1 MGMSI
6 GIVGLPNAGKS
17 TVFNALTRTHG
28 AQTASYP
35 FCTIDPNRAI
45 VPVPDA
51 RLESMAAL
59 IEPESV
65 TPATVTFVDIAGL
78 VRGAHSGEGLGNRF
92 LAHIRESDAIL
103 HVVRGFQDDNVAHV
117 EGGIDPLRDVDIVES
132 ELLLADLETVTSRLD
147 KLSRQA
153 RAEPA
158 LRKVTEGLTRL
169 SNHLDG
175 GDAARSFD
183 AGANEALESQL
194 KELRL
199 LTAKPVIFCVNTDE
213 SGLAEESAPSA
224 AVASLAA
231 SRGAASVV
239 LCAKMEEELGD
250 ISPQERT
257 DFLSAY
263 GMSKSGLDQVVR
275 TGYDALGLISFFT
288 TVSNQLRAW
297 TVVRGTRAAQAA
309 GVIHSDFEQGFI
321 RAHVVDVADYIAHGG
336 EAGCRSAGVLH
347 DEGRDYEVR
356 DGDVIHFLF
365 HA

>member
-1 MGMSI
+1 MAMSI

-45 VPVPDA
+45 VPVPDE
-51 RLESMAAL
+51 RLDAL
-59 IEPESV
+59 ADVVKPDSV
-65 TPATVTFVDIAGL
+65 TPTTVTFVDIAGL

-92 LAHIRESDAIL
+92 LSHIRESDAIL
-103 HVVRGFQDDNVAHV
+103 HVVRGFHDENVAHV
-117 EGGIDPLRDVDIVES
+117 EGDVDPVRDVEIVDN
-132 ELLLADLETVTSRLD
+132 ELLLADLESVSSRLD

-158 LRKVTEGLTRL
+158 LRRVTDGLGRL
-169 SNHLDG
+169 RDHLDG
-175 GDAARSFD
+175 GQPARSFPCGTD
-183 AGANEALESQL
+183 DELDGQVR
-194 KELRL
+194 ELRL
-199 LTAKPVIFCVNTDE
+199 LTAKPTIFCVNTDE
-213 SGLAEESAPSA
+213 DGLTPESPASA
-224 AVASLAA
+224 AVGSLE
-231 SRGAASVV
+231 STHGAAALL

-250 ISPQERT
+250 LSPAERLE
-257 DFLSAY
+257 FLSAY
-263 GMSKSGLDQVVR
+263 GMSKSGLDRVIQ
-275 TGYDALGLISFFT
+275 TGYKTLGLISFFT

-297 TVVRGTRAAQAA
+297 TVVHGTHAPQAA
-309 GVIHSDFEQGFI
+309 GVIHTDFEQGFI
-321 RAHVVDVADYIAHGG
+321 RAHVASVADYIAHQG
-336 EAGCRSAGVLH
+336 EAGCRTAGVLH